1 MRAALARA
9 ARLRVGVAAA
19 ATVTTSCA
27 ACERR
32 ACPGFEVPL
41 DRRYKGTAA
50 AREARGRGCLTDA
63 EVVQCAEII
72 NNFVDLP
79 FFTEEQEQEIFE
91 FSVCRLV
98 ERLAQVLPNEVINM
112 IHSDQSLPRLPAAE
126 LEKRLHAW
134 LVDTWQMPLLDE
146 LDRRHVVHC
155 LLVLVMRSMRH
166 CSRDVGD
173 LTERET
179 HELILDVFVKSTLD
193 VFSDPAQRKEL
204 GARIEGYASSIP
216 FLPAPLLS
224 HAIDKFCALA
234 TEKVTP
240 VLIHTYNEHLL
251 ATDIYRD
258 YARLAAE
265 GVAPNEQ
272 PFTDRLRRNL
282 RAACDPATD
291 EKRGFLGSVVALL
304 PQDRREWY
312 VGLFVDAFLEGL
324 RTDKLEGILHNVTL
338 DDALH
343 QELIEKPFLLTTRA
357 ARRHTVVP
365 ARRGHVV
372 GKSHYPAG

>member
-1 MRAALARA
+1 MLPRAVAAERRLERSDRQNCWQGAEIYRNARTLRTHLGQAAPHHDNCAEPSYRHVGQAASESPLQSIQMRAALARA
-9 ARLRVGVAAA
+9 ARLRGVGVAAV
-19 ATVTTSCA
+19 TVTTSCA
-27 ACERR
+27 ACKER

-155 LLVLVMRSMRH
+155 LLVLV
-166 CSRDVGD
+166 
-173 LTERET
+173 
-179 HELILDVFVKSTLD
+179 
-193 VFSDPAQRKEL
+193 
-204 GARIEGYASSIP
+204 
-216 FLPAPLLS
+216 
-224 HAIDKFCALA
+224 
-234 TEKVTP
+234 
-240 VLIHTYNEHLL
+240 
-251 ATDIYRD
+251 
-258 YARLAAE
+258 
-265 GVAPNEQ
+265 
-272 PFTDRLRRNL
+272 
-282 RAACDPATD
+282 RA
-291 EKRGFLGSVVALL
+291 
-304 PQDRREWY
+304 
-312 VGLFVDAFLEGL
+312 
-324 RTDKLEGILHNVTL
+324 
-338 DDALH
+338 
-343 QELIEKPFLLTTRA
+343 
-357 ARRHTVVP
+357 
-365 ARRGHVV
+365 
-372 GKSHYPAG
+372 

>member
-9 ARLRVGVAAA
+9 ARLRGVGVAAA
-19 ATVTTSCA
+19 ATVTTASCA
-27 ACERR
+27 ERR

-204 GARIEGYASSIP
+204 GARIEGYASSIHSP
-216 FLPAPLLS
+216 SCPAPCLLS
-224 HAIDKFCALA
+224 HAIDKLLAPLATEKVTHGFHFFALA

-291 EKRGFLGSVVALL
+291 ENRGFLGSVVALL

-312 VGLFVDAFLEGL
+312 VGLSS
-324 RTDKLEGILHNVTL
+324 T
-338 DDALH
+338 
-343 QELIEKPFLLTTRA
+343 P
-357 ARRHTVVP
+357 
-365 ARRGHVV
+365 
-372 GKSHYPAG
+372 S

>member
-1 MRAALARA
+1 LAAPHHEHQSADFGAHRSANCSAGRGYRSKRTHNTHAFGPGCPAHDNCAEPPYTTHAFWTGCSESPLKSVQMRAALARA
-9 ARLRVGVAAA
+9 AQLRGIGVAAA
-19 ATVTTSCA
+19 ATVTTASCA
-27 ACERR
+27 ERR

-155 LLVLVMRSMRH
+155 LLVLV
-166 CSRDVGD
+166 
-173 LTERET
+173 
-179 HELILDVFVKSTLD
+179 
-193 VFSDPAQRKEL
+193 
-204 GARIEGYASSIP
+204 
-216 FLPAPLLS
+216 
-224 HAIDKFCALA
+224 
-234 TEKVTP
+234 
-240 VLIHTYNEHLL
+240 
-251 ATDIYRD
+251 
-258 YARLAAE
+258 
-265 GVAPNEQ
+265 
-272 PFTDRLRRNL
+272 
-282 RAACDPATD
+282 RA
-291 EKRGFLGSVVALL
+291 
-304 PQDRREWY
+304 
-312 VGLFVDAFLEGL
+312 
-324 RTDKLEGILHNVTL
+324 
-338 DDALH
+338 
-343 QELIEKPFLLTTRA
+343 
-357 ARRHTVVP
+357 
-365 ARRGHVV
+365 
-372 GKSHYPAG
+372 

>member
-9 ARLRVGVAAA
+9 ARLRGVGVAAA

-27 ACERR
+27 ACDRR

-155 LLVLVMRSMRH
+155 LLVLV
-166 CSRDVGD
+166 
-173 LTERET
+173 
-179 HELILDVFVKSTLD
+179 
-193 VFSDPAQRKEL
+193 
-204 GARIEGYASSIP
+204 
-216 FLPAPLLS
+216 
-224 HAIDKFCALA
+224 
-234 TEKVTP
+234 
-240 VLIHTYNEHLL
+240 
-251 ATDIYRD
+251 
-258 YARLAAE
+258 
-265 GVAPNEQ
+265 
-272 PFTDRLRRNL
+272 
-282 RAACDPATD
+282 RA
-291 EKRGFLGSVVALL
+291 
-304 PQDRREWY
+304 
-312 VGLFVDAFLEGL
+312 
-324 RTDKLEGILHNVTL
+324 
-338 DDALH
+338 
-343 QELIEKPFLLTTRA
+343 
-357 ARRHTVVP
+357 
-365 ARRGHVV
+365 
-372 GKSHYPAG
+372 

>member
-9 ARLRVGVAAA
+9 ARFRGVGVAAA
-19 ATVTTSCA
+19 ATVTTASCA
-27 ACERR
+27 ERR

-41 DRRYKGTAA
+41 DRRYRGTAA

-204 GARIEGYASSIP
+204 GARIESYASSIP

-291 EKRGFLGSVVALL
+291 ENRGFLGSVVALL

-324 RTDKLEGILHNVTL
+324 RTDKLEGILHNVT
-338 DDALH
+338 AVW
-343 QELIEKPFLLTTRA
+343 KSNCVCAMAWRLTEI
-357 ARRHTVVP
+357 
-365 ARRGHVV
+365 
-372 GKSHYPAG
+372 SHR

>member
-1 MRAALARA
+1 MRRGAALERCVERPVQAKITLLPATRRPGAAIAAPHDSSRAPRRLWSALIGKLLGRARKYIETRVHYARLWARLPRTTTTAQSEQMRAALARA
-9 ARLRVGVAAA
+9 ARLRGVGVAAA
-19 ATVTTSCA
+19 ATVTTASCA
-27 ACERR
+27 ERR

-155 LLVLVMRSMRH
+155 LLVLV
-166 CSRDVGD
+166 
-173 LTERET
+173 
-179 HELILDVFVKSTLD
+179 
-193 VFSDPAQRKEL
+193 
-204 GARIEGYASSIP
+204 
-216 FLPAPLLS
+216 
-224 HAIDKFCALA
+224 
-234 TEKVTP
+234 
-240 VLIHTYNEHLL
+240 
-251 ATDIYRD
+251 
-258 YARLAAE
+258 
-265 GVAPNEQ
+265 
-272 PFTDRLRRNL
+272 
-282 RAACDPATD
+282 RA
-291 EKRGFLGSVVALL
+291 
-304 PQDRREWY
+304 
-312 VGLFVDAFLEGL
+312 
-324 RTDKLEGILHNVTL
+324 
-338 DDALH
+338 
-343 QELIEKPFLLTTRA
+343 
-357 ARRHTVVP
+357 
-365 ARRGHVV
+365 
-372 GKSHYPAG
+372 

>member
-9 ARLRVGVAAA
+9 ARLRGVAAA
-19 ATVTTSCA
+19 ATVTSCA

-41 DRRYKGTAA
+41 DRRYRGTAA

-134 LVDTWQMPLLDE
+134 LVETWQMPLLDE

-155 LLVLVMRSMRH
+155 LLVSV
-166 CSRDVGD
+166 
-173 LTERET
+173 
-179 HELILDVFVKSTLD
+179 
-193 VFSDPAQRKEL
+193 
-204 GARIEGYASSIP
+204 
-216 FLPAPLLS
+216 
-224 HAIDKFCALA
+224 
-234 TEKVTP
+234 
-240 VLIHTYNEHLL
+240 
-251 ATDIYRD
+251 
-258 YARLAAE
+258 
-265 GVAPNEQ
+265 
-272 PFTDRLRRNL
+272 
-282 RAACDPATD
+282 RA
-291 EKRGFLGSVVALL
+291 
-304 PQDRREWY
+304 
-312 VGLFVDAFLEGL
+312 
-324 RTDKLEGILHNVTL
+324 
-338 DDALH
+338 
-343 QELIEKPFLLTTRA
+343 
-357 ARRHTVVP
+357 
-365 ARRGHVV
+365 
-372 GKSHYPAG
+372 

>member
-1 MRAALARA
+1 MLQSAEWSPVPRGREINRKRVRNARIWSRLPRTTTTARSRRTLRTHFGQAASESPLNSVQMRAALARA
-9 ARLRVGVAAA
+9 ARLRGVGVAAA
-19 ATVTTSCA
+19 ATVTTASCA
-27 ACERR
+27 ERR

-155 LLVLVMRSMRH
+155 LLVLV
-166 CSRDVGD
+166 
-173 LTERET
+173 
-179 HELILDVFVKSTLD
+179 
-193 VFSDPAQRKEL
+193 
-204 GARIEGYASSIP
+204 
-216 FLPAPLLS
+216 
-224 HAIDKFCALA
+224 
-234 TEKVTP
+234 
-240 VLIHTYNEHLL
+240 
-251 ATDIYRD
+251 
-258 YARLAAE
+258 
-265 GVAPNEQ
+265 
-272 PFTDRLRRNL
+272 
-282 RAACDPATD
+282 RA
-291 EKRGFLGSVVALL
+291 
-304 PQDRREWY
+304 
-312 VGLFVDAFLEGL
+312 
-324 RTDKLEGILHNVTL
+324 
-338 DDALH
+338 
-343 QELIEKPFLLTTRA
+343 
-357 ARRHTVVP
+357 
-365 ARRGHVV
+365 
-372 GKSHYPAG
+372 

>member
-1 MRAALARA
+1 M
-9 ARLRVGVAAA
+9 
-19 ATVTTSCA
+19 
-27 ACERR
+27 
-32 ACPGFEVPL
+32 
-41 DRRYKGTAA
+41 
-50 AREARGRGCLTDA
+50 
-63 EVVQCAEII
+63 
-72 NNFVDLP
+72 
-79 FFTEEQEQEIFE
+79 
-91 FSVCRLV
+91 
-98 ERLAQVLPNEVINM
+98 
-112 IHSDQSLPRLPAAE
+112 
-126 LEKRLHAW
+126 
-134 LVDTWQMPLLDE
+134 
-146 LDRRHVVHC
+146 
-155 LLVLVMRSMRH
+155 LVLVMRSMRH

-251 ATDIYRD
+251 ATDIYWD

-291 EKRGFLGSVVALL
+291 ENRGFLGSVVALL

-343 QELIEKPFLLTTRA
+343 QELIEKPFLLTARA

-365 ARRGHVV
+365 TRRGHVV

>member
-9 ARLRVGVAAA
+9 VRLRGVGVAAA
-19 ATVTTSCA
+19 ATVTTASCA
-27 ACERR
+27 ERQ

-155 LLVLVMRSMRH
+155 LLVLV
-166 CSRDVGD
+166 
-173 LTERET
+173 
-179 HELILDVFVKSTLD
+179 
-193 VFSDPAQRKEL
+193 
-204 GARIEGYASSIP
+204 
-216 FLPAPLLS
+216 
-224 HAIDKFCALA
+224 
-234 TEKVTP
+234 
-240 VLIHTYNEHLL
+240 
-251 ATDIYRD
+251 
-258 YARLAAE
+258 
-265 GVAPNEQ
+265 
-272 PFTDRLRRNL
+272 
-282 RAACDPATD
+282 RA
-291 EKRGFLGSVVALL
+291 
-304 PQDRREWY
+304 
-312 VGLFVDAFLEGL
+312 
-324 RTDKLEGILHNVTL
+324 
-338 DDALH
+338 
-343 QELIEKPFLLTTRA
+343 
-357 ARRHTVVP
+357 
-365 ARRGHVV
+365 
-372 GKSHYPAG
+372 